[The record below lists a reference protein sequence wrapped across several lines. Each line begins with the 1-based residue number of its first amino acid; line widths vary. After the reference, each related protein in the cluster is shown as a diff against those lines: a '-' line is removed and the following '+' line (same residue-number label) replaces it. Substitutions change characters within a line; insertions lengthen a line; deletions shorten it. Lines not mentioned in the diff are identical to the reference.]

1 MNVADVI
8 KFLRWLNATVGA
20 IIEVRQISRDIINAL
35 KQSKVFTPEEN
46 AQLDAEA
53 EAIFAAPESQPSG
66 R

>member
-1 MNVADVI
+1 MNVLDVI
-8 KFLRWLNATVGA
+8 KFLRWLNTVVGS
-20 IIEVRQISRDIINAL
+20 IIEVRAISRDIINAL

-53 EAIFAAPESQPSG
+53 EAIFNAPESQPSG